1 MLNVP
6 EVVSSLCKLSDKVM
20 NNYLTADEFI
30 SKAEDMLELKFPKAY
45 KDRITRELPENINE
59 LESTGQASRVDEY
72 VVSTRLAVTIPVIDT
87 ATLRHFD
94 KKFPRNLLVIGRIS
108 YADSTYLVVD
118 EDGKVYSYQHGTGVA
133 KLLSKSVDEYLD
145 KN

>member
-6 EVVSSLCKLSDKVM
+6 EVVNLLCKLSDKVM

-30 SKAEDMLELKFPKAY
+30 GKAEDMLELKFPKAY
-45 KDRITRELPENINE
+45 KDRVTRELPENIDE

-72 VVSTRLAVTIPVIDT
+72 VVSTIDT
-87 ATLRHFD
+87 AILRHFD
-94 KKFPRNLLVIGRIS
+94 KKFPRNLLVVERIS

-145 KN
+145 KNYHKLRPF